1 MPAASSSSSGAG
13 GTKMSSTEKKIH
25 HIALH
30 ARNSTI
36 LVNDIGDQLG
46 LDASEVM
53 LAANSLLKK
62 NLVSMQHTDRGM
74 QLLAV
79 SRSEASMMG
88 SLAPEEGM
96 IYKQIKD
103 SGNEGIWTK
112 ALKARTNLHQTIL
125 TRVLKALE
133 NRQLIK
139 AVKSVKNP
147 TRKIYMLYN
156 LTPSVELSGGP
167 WYTDNELDVPFINGL
182 SQFCHY
188 YIQQQ
193 TWPDGYQSSR
203 QKLYPASHTNRLPTA
218 PRILKELKDKQVTST
233 SLSVGEMQQL
243 LETLVYDEKIE
254 KVPMPGGTV
263 DPSAHEATVKSDDE
277 DSDWGGGKKSRDN
290 GASSRSSSKSRKKG
304 DRRAGGSRSP
314 TSGTDS
320 GSESSSGSSG
330 SDDGR
335 KSKKRKRS
343 ESRKTSSKSAK
354 RSKKSSSS
362 RTSRSS
368 RDRSTSAASSGSEEE
383 SDDDSILSDDRRS
396 SKGRSSKTKSDS
408 TKGSKS
414 RPTAKYTGP
423 EFLSDEDDDQDVDDE
438 DVSGGDNSSWGAQN
452 WVYRALRP
460 VEVPLGFTE
469 TPCARCPVS
478 DFCRPRG
485 PVNAEDCV
493 YYDDWMDGAWSDSEE
508 EEEDDKGRI
517 RAREKKQQ
525 QHANGTA

>member
-1 MPAASSSSSGAG
+1 M
-13 GTKMSSTEKKIH
+13 
-25 HIALH
+25 
-30 ARNSTI
+30 
-36 LVNDIGDQLG
+36 
-46 LDASEVM
+46 
-53 LAANSLLKK
+53 
-62 NLVSMQHTDRGM
+62 
-74 QLLAV
+74 AV

-88 SLAPEEGM
+88 SLGSDEGM

-182 SQFCHY
+182 SRFCHY

-193 TWPDGYQSSR
+193 TWPDGYQTTR
-203 QKLYPASHTNRLPTA
+203 QKLYPASYTNRLPTA
-218 PRILKELKDKQVTST
+218 PRILRELMDKQVTST
-233 SLSVGEMQQL
+233 SLTVGEMQQL

-254 KVPMPGGTV
+254 KVPMPGGV
-263 DPSAHEATVKSDDE
+263 VEPPMHEVAVKSDDE
-277 DSDWGGGKKSRDN
+277 DFDWGDSKRSKDN
-290 GASSRSSSKSRKKG
+290 GGSSRRSSSKTRKKKG
-304 DRRAGGSRSP
+304 RDSGSP
-314 TSGTDS
+314 ASGTDS
-320 GSESSSGSSG
+320 GSESSSGSSA

-335 KSKKRKRS
+335 KGKKRKRS
-343 ESRKTSSKSAK
+343 ESRKSSSKSAK
-354 RSKKSSSS
+354 RSRKSSSS
-362 RTSRSS
+362 RSSRNS
-368 RDRSTSAASSGSEEE
+368 RDRSTSAASSASEEV
-383 SDDDSILSDDRRS
+383 SDDDSGLSDDPRS
-396 SKGRSSKTKSDS
+396 SKKRLSKSKSDGKSSSSS

-423 EFLSDEDDDQDVDDE
+423 EFLSDDDDDDQEGDGE
-438 DVSGGDNSSWGAQN
+438 DVADADNSSWGAQN

-460 VEVPLGFTE
+460 VEPPLGFTE

-493 YYDDWMDGAWSDSEE
+493 YYNDWMDGAWSDSEE
-508 EEEDDKGRI
+508 EEDDKYKV
-517 RAREKKQQ
+517 RAREKKKQ
-525 QHANGTA
+525 ANGTT